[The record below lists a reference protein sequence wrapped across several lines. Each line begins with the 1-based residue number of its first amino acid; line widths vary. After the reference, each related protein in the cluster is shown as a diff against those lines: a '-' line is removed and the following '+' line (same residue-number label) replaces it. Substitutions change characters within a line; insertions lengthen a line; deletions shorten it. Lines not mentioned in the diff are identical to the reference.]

1 MEPRCRDSS
10 CALTMGHASN
20 LLRMWFRWGLES
32 HHFLTEVLMRIMM
45 KMQAKTK
52 MMGIKT
58 VKTPIQLPMKKNR
71 MKMLKK
77 IEKSHRNKILTIK
90 KAKTINTIKTILLNQ
105 VKIKQTSQ
113 ETPIKIKRKVNPK

>member
-1 MEPRCRDSS
+1 MEPRCRGNI
-10 CALTMGHASN
+10 CALTTGHASN
-20 LLRMWFRWGLES
+20 LLRMWFRWGLGGR
-32 HHFLTEVLMRIMM
+32 HFLTIILMRKMM
-45 KMQAKTK
+45 KMQTTKK

-58 VKTPIQLPMKKNR
+58 VKIPIQMPMEKNR